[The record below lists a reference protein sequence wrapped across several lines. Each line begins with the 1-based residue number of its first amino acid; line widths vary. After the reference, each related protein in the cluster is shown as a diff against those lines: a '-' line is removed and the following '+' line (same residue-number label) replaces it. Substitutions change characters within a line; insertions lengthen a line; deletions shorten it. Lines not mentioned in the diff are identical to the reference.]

1 MSLASKTVTVPEENR
16 LNAVIYA
23 RFSSERQTENSIDFQ
38 LRADKAYCEQKGFR
52 VVGEYIGKIYNE
64 TKRRPRFIIE
74 SVLNKA
80 DNE

>member
-1 MSLASKTVTVPEENR
+1 MVVFIISL
-16 LNAVIYA
+16 LMLLYA
-23 RFSSERQTENSIDFQ
+23 LIAKIAGHTSVGWTSLMGSIWLIGGIQ
-38 LRADKAYCEQKGFR
+38 LLGLG